1 VKENPNNCVWIWAY
15 SLKIKKECSF
25 ACRHIGSWIL
35 HFGVVVYFIQY
46 RLSFNS
52 VHNLNRLRLESFCC
66 TFLWD
71 KGQILLSRYRSSW
84 FSTITHFLVF
94 LLTWIGFS
102 DYFVFIGYS
111 LYKCNRSCWIYLDQS
126 SSLFRLSL
134 ALPWRF
140 CSLSAVGQWSFLLP
154 LKFTIA
160 MYNVLGT

>member
-1 VKENPNNCVWIWAY
+1 MKENPNNCVWIWAY
-15 SLKIKKECSF
+15 SLKKRSVSLLVDIYVLELFIRC
-25 ACRHIGSWIL
+25 C
-35 HFGVVVYFIQY
+35 GVFYQY

-52 VHNLNRLRLESFCC
+52 VHNINRLRLESFCC